1 MKTMA
6 KNSGLMEVEKKF
18 NLKENVKNLIRLI
31 ENLTPLLTPV
41 VSDFALNADGDK
53 NPWARVSVGLSNMNL
68 TSGQAYY

>member
-1 MKTMA
+1 MVLSA
-6 KNSGLMEVEKKF
+6 KCVHIYSA
-18 NLKENVKNLIRLI
+18 
-31 ENLTPLLTPV
+31 